1 MGMNFYFLHLT
12 TKFLALDPI
21 TTLKKRFIVS
31 MFISSFTRGR
41 SEYSLHSAHSYSHAW
56 PLSIQLEDIDKEIN
70 RLAKNTASVTNLE
83 FRILS
88 SFDKSMSAIISAVFK
103 ATIGLIVD
111 KGRDVAAE
119 RMKEGD
125 VTDQKFR
132 SLIVRDLKEI
142 HNKLDALSQKDLKA
156 AVDFFETGLGCLYKA
171 VDTMHRANVSLAAA
185 KVSERNEEDDFKQ
198 ITLPSDADPE
208 KTIVLAD
215 GIRNMQLTELD
226 ETTKSLLSDAQENFR
241 LAVEYTTQACN
252 NEALSTFDR
261 ITAIRYRVMAAMLK
275 SAAETVRTTGDLK
288 STLQKA
294 LPECEQCLK
303 KLNSLPAV
311 QKSFK
316 VELSKG
322 LLNIRGQFGKDERM
336 QIISIVCQVNRTIYD
351 AMRTVGKDV
360 HVLVWPYVDIG
371 EDQVDPLRDVRVLQM
386 LAKSENV
393 DMEQYRITPGWSF
406 DVRGGLY
413 KSNDL
418 ATNTLGQFLC
428 TSETTV
434 HVYDNNGTFQFSFNP
449 QTDDAKTEIRLVDV
463 VTEDV
468 SEKIYLL
475 VTLYNGPRFEDE
487 VQVLNKTTDLQY
499 KFPVTS
505 GYRLIVSGSKLVIL
519 SASEA
524 HVYNQNGEFDHS
536 FEFFK
541 RESSRYLADCT
552 ATYNGRILIMQNKG
566 DFSDYHRVHV
576 FTMEGQEI
584 AKFKSGVGLNLEHMS
599 FSPRSAGEHV
609 VIAGSNYGG
618 GIITVELYTV
628 DGKLVRRIL
637 LRKKHRLFLDGIT
650 VTMEGHIA
658 VCFHPKDGNGK
669 VLVYKN

>member
-1 MGMNFYFLHLT
+1 
-12 TKFLALDPI
+12 
-21 TTLKKRFIVS
+21 
-31 MFISSFTRGR
+31 
-41 SEYSLHSAHSYSHAW
+41 
-56 PLSIQLEDIDKEIN
+56 
-70 RLAKNTASVTNLE
+70 
-83 FRILS
+83 
-88 SFDKSMSAIISAVFK
+88 MSAIISAVFK

-142 HNKLDALSQKDLKA
+142 HGKLDALSQKDLNA
-156 AVDFFETGLGCLYKA
+156 AIDFFETGLGCLYKA
-171 VDTMHRANVSLAAA
+171 VDTMRSANVSLGAA

-198 ITLPSDADPE
+198 VTLPSDTDPE
-208 KTIVLAD
+208 KTLVLAD

-241 LAVEYTTQACN
+241 LAVENATHACN

-311 QKSFK
+311 QNSFK

-336 QIISIVCQVNRTIYD
+336 QIVSTVCQVNRTIYD

-386 LAKSENV
+386 LEKSEKV
-393 DMEQYRITPGWSF
+393 DMEHYRITPGLSF
-406 DVRGGLY
+406 VCRL
-413 KSNDL
+413 
-418 ATNTLGQFLC
+418 TNTLGQFL
-428 TSETTV
+428 TAEKWEATV
-434 HVYDNNGTFQFSFNP
+434 HVYDNNGMFQFSFNP
-449 QTDDAKTEIRLVDV
+449 QTDDTKIKIGIRDL

-475 VTLYNGPRFEDE
+475 IRLNDGKQWYE
-487 VQVLNKTTDLQY
+487 VQVLNKTADLQY
-499 KFPVTS
+499 KFPVRH
-505 GYRLIVSGSKLVIL
+505 GGRLIVSGSKLVIL
-519 SASEA
+519 ESWGA
-524 HVYNQNGEFDHS
+524 HVYNQNGEFDRS

-541 RESSRYLADCT
+541 SGGDKELLDCT
-552 ATYNGRILIMQNKG
+552 ATYDGRIMIMHNKG
-566 DFSDYHRVHV
+566 KYSDYHCVHV
-576 FTMEGQEI
+576 FTMEGKEI
-584 AKFKSGVGLNLEHMS
+584 AKFRLNINCVF

-609 VIAGSNYGG
+609 VIAGYNCV

-637 LRKKHRLFLDGIT
+637 LSNKRKLFFDGIT

-658 VCFHPKDGNGK
+658 VFIDGK
-669 VLVYKN
+669 AFLP

>member
-1 MGMNFYFLHLT
+1 
-12 TKFLALDPI
+12 
-21 TTLKKRFIVS
+21 
-31 MFISSFTRGR
+31 
-41 SEYSLHSAHSYSHAW
+41 
-56 PLSIQLEDIDKEIN
+56 
-70 RLAKNTASVTNLE
+70 
-83 FRILS
+83 
-88 SFDKSMSAIISAVFK
+88 MSAIILAVFK

-171 VDTMHRANVSLAAA
+171 FDTMHRANVSLGAA
-185 KVSERNEEDDFKQ
+185 KVSERNEEEDFKQ
-198 ITLPSDADPE
+198 ITLPSDTDPE

-226 ETTKSLLSDAQENFR
+226 ETTKSLLSDAQEKFR
-241 LAVEYTTQACN
+241 SAVENATHACN

-311 QKSFK
+311 QNSFK
-316 VELSKG
+316 SELSQG
-322 LLNIRGQFGKDERM
+322 FLNIRGRFGKDERM
-336 QIISIVCQVNRTIYD
+336 QIISTVCQVNRTIYD

-360 HVLVWPYVDIG
+360 HVLVWPSVDIG
-371 EDQVDPLRDVRVLQM
+371 EDQVDPLRDVRVLQV
-386 LAKSENV
+386 LEKSEKV
-393 DMEQYRITPGWSF
+393 DMEHYRITPGLSF
-406 DVRGGLY
+406 YVKLVPDGNTLR
-413 KSNDL
+413 
-418 ATNTLGQFLC
+418 TNTLGQFLIA
-428 TSETTV
+428 ERRKATV
-434 HVYDNNGTFQFSFNP
+434 HVYDNNGMFQFSFNP
-449 QTDDAKTEIRLVDV
+449 QTDDTKIKICIFDL

-475 VTLYNGPRFEDE
+475 IGLNNEGHWEYE
-487 VQVLNKTTDLQY
+487 VQVLNKTADLQY
-499 KFPVTS
+499 KIPVKY
-505 GYRLIVSGSKLVIL
+505 GKRLIVSGSKLVTL
-519 SASEA
+519 QRREA

-536 FEFFK
+536 FQFFK
-541 RESSRYLADCT
+541 SEDDKYLAACT
-552 ATYNGRILIMQNKG
+552 ATHDGRIMITHRKG
-566 DFSDYHRVHV
+566 NFSDYHCVHV

-584 AKFKSGVGLNLEHMS
+584 AKFKSGVGLNLDYML

-609 VIAGSNYGG
+609 VIAGYNSEN
-618 GIITVELYTV
+618 GIITVEIYTV

-637 LRKKHRLFLDGIT
+637 LRDESKLQFRAIT
-650 VTMEGHIA
+650 VTIEGHIA
-658 VCFHPKDGNGK
+658 VCYNGK
-669 VLVYKN
+669 VVVFKN

>member
-1 MGMNFYFLHLT
+1 
-12 TKFLALDPI
+12 
-21 TTLKKRFIVS
+21 
-31 MFISSFTRGR
+31 
-41 SEYSLHSAHSYSHAW
+41 
-56 PLSIQLEDIDKEIN
+56 
-70 RLAKNTASVTNLE
+70 
-83 FRILS
+83 
-88 SFDKSMSAIISAVFK
+88 MSAIISAVFK

-171 VDTMHRANVSLAAA
+171 VDTMGSANVSLGAA
-185 KVSERNEEDDFKQ
+185 KISERNEKEDFKQ

-241 LAVEYTTQACN
+241 LAVEYTTHACN

-275 SAAETVRTTGDLK
+275 SAAETVRTEGDLK

-294 LPECEQCLK
+294 LPQCEQCLK

-311 QKSFK
+311 QNSFK
-316 VELSKG
+316 SELSQG
-322 LLNIRGQFGKDERM
+322 FLNIRGRFGKDERM
-336 QIISIVCQVNRTIYD
+336 QIISTVCQVNRTVYD
-351 AMRTVGKDV
+351 AMRTAGKTEDV
-360 HVLVWPYVDIG
+360 HILKWPYVDIG

-386 LAKSENV
+386 LEKSEKV
-393 DMEQYRITPGWSF
+393 DMEHYRITPGLSF
-406 DVRGGLY
+406 DEMNLGRWGAILR
-413 KSNDL
+413 
-418 ATNTLGQFLC
+418 TNTLGQFLIA
-428 TSETTV
+428 ETWVAIV
-434 HVYDNNGTFQFSFNP
+434 HVYDNNGMFQFSFNP
-449 QTDDAKTEIRLVDV
+449 QTDDTKIEICIFDL

-475 VTLYNGPRFEDE
+475 IGLNNRKDWEYE
-487 VQVLNKTTDLQY
+487 VQVLNKTADLQY
-499 KFPVTS
+499 KIPVR
-505 GYRLIVSGSKLVIL
+505 GGWRLIVSGSKLVIL
-519 SASEA
+519 AKCEA
-524 HVYNQNGEFDHS
+524 HVYNQNGEFDRT

-541 RESSRYLADCT
+541 TGGDKRLFDCT
-552 ATYNGRILIMQNKG
+552 ATYDGRILITHFKG
-566 DFSDYHRVHV
+566 DFSDYHCVHV
-576 FTMEGQEI
+576 FTMEGKEI
-584 AKFKSGVGLNLEHMS
+584 AKFRSGVGLNLNYMY

-609 VIAGSNYGG
+609 VIAGYNFED
-618 GIITVELYTV
+618 GIITVEIYTV

-637 LRKKHRLFLDGIT
+637 LRGQNVVFFNGIT

-658 VCFHPKDGNGK
+658 VFVGGS
-669 VLVYKN
+669 VVVYKN

>member
-1 MGMNFYFLHLT
+1 
-12 TKFLALDPI
+12 
-21 TTLKKRFIVS
+21 
-31 MFISSFTRGR
+31 
-41 SEYSLHSAHSYSHAW
+41 
-56 PLSIQLEDIDKEIN
+56 
-70 RLAKNTASVTNLE
+70 
-83 FRILS
+83 
-88 SFDKSMSAIISAVFK
+88 MSAIISAVFK

-156 AVDFFETGLGCLYKA
+156 AVDFFETGLGCLYRA
-171 VDTMHRANVSLAAA
+171 FDTMHSANVSLGAA
-185 KVSERNEEDDFKQ
+185 KVSERNEEEDFKQ
-198 ITLPSDADPE
+198 ITLPSDTDPE

-226 ETTKSLLSDAQENFR
+226 ETTKSLLSDAQEKFR
-241 LAVEYTTQACN
+241 SAVENATHACN

-275 SAAETVRTTGDLK
+275 SAAETVRSTGDLK

-311 QKSFK
+311 QNSFK
-316 VELSKG
+316 SELSQG
-322 LLNIRGQFGKDERM
+322 FLNIRGRFSKDERM
-336 QIISIVCQVNRTIYD
+336 QIISTVCRVNRTVYD
-351 AMRTVGKDV
+351 AMQTAGKTKDV
-360 HVLVWPYVDIG
+360 HVLKWPSVDIG

-386 LAKSENV
+386 FKNSQKVN
-393 DMEQYRITPGWSF
+393 MEDYCITTGRSF
-406 DVRGGLY
+406 DVTSRILGI
-413 KSNDL
+413 
-418 ATNTLGQFLC
+418 ATNTLGQFLI
-428 TSETTV
+428 TAERGKTV
-434 HVYDNNGTFQFSFNP
+434 HVYDDNGMFQFSFNP
-449 QTDDAKTEIRLVDV
+449 QTDDAKAEITIADL

-475 VTLYNGPRFEDE
+475 IGLYNEERCDE
-487 VQVLNKTTDLQY
+487 VQVLNKTAHLQY
-499 KFPVTS
+499 KFHVKY
-505 GYRLIVSGSKLVIL
+505 GRRLIVSGSKLVIL
-519 SASEA
+519 TLRMA
-524 HVYNQNGEFDHS
+524 HVYNQNGEFERS

-541 RESSRYLADCT
+541 SGGDKSLADCT
-552 ATYNGRILIMQNKG
+552 ATYDGRILIRHYKG
-566 DFSDYHRVHV
+566 DFSDYFCVHV

-584 AKFKSGVGLNLEHMS
+584 AKFKSGVGLNLDYML

-609 VIAGSNYGG
+609 VIAGYNFED

-637 LRKKHRLFLDGIT
+637 LREEPALYFKAIT
-650 VTMEGHIA
+650 VTLEGQIA
-658 VCFHPKDGNGK
+658 VCFRLDGSTEK
-669 VLVYKN
+669 VVVFKN